1 MQKVELL
8 VQLTQW
14 LGSKRKPSELPA
26 GHIATAFVDL
36 QDFYEGGN
44 PWLK

>member
-1 MQKVELL
+1 VQKVELL

-26 GHIATAFVDL
+26 GHVATVCVR
-36 QDFYEGGN
+36 
-44 PWLK
+44 